1 MKKIA
6 TDFSVIKH
14 SAVKYLEQNFLE
26 ELTLRGIVQK
36 LTTPKK
42 A

>member
-14 SAVKYLEQNFLE
+14 SAVKYLQQNFLE
-26 ELTLRGIVQK
+26 EQTLRGIAQK
-36 LTTPKK
+36 LTTPEK